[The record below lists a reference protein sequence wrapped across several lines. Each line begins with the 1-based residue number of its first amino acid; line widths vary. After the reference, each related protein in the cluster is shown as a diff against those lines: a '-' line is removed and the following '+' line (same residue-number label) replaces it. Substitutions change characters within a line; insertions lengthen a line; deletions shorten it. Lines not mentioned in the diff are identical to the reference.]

1 MMEQKK
7 KCRLVM
13 VEPSGMV
20 IAGLKALLSSR
31 PEFEIIS
38 CFTDLSH
45 YLERA
50 ATLRSDVLLLN
61 PTLIDYQKRLNIRS
75 LLPASPNLLLFA
87 LVYNY
92 VESETIKQYDGIIEI
107 TDDATVIARKFK
119 QAADSNQSGADVGDN
134 YELSEREIEILTSV
148 AKGMTN
154 KEIADLHNISIHTV
168 ISHRKNI
175 TRKTGI
181 KTVSGL
187 TVYALINNLIDQSD
201 IE

>member
-1 MMEQKK
+1 MEQKK
-7 KCRLVM
+7 KYKLVV
-13 VEPSGMV
+13 VEPSDIV
-20 IAGLKALLSSR
+20 TAGLKAVFSSR
-31 PEFEIIS
+31 PEFEITN
-38 CFTDLSH
+38 CFTDISH
-45 YLERA
+45 YLERS
-50 ATLRSDVLLLN
+50 ATLRSDILLLN

-75 LLPASPNLLLFA
+75 LFPPSQDLLLFA
-87 LVYNY
+87 LIYNY
-92 VESETIKQYDGIIEI
+92 VESEIIKQYDGIIEI
-107 TDDATVIARKFK
+107 TDDATTIARKFK
-119 QAADSNQSGADVGDN
+119 QAVGNSQSGVDVGDN
-134 YELSEREIEILTSV
+134 YELSERENEILTSV